1 MAAATEINTAT
12 LYASNPTTSSS
23 VGTSFS
29 GLSFSC
35 EGIPRLKPNSV
46 KHPKNPAA
54 SGYTVI
60 FAPIEHALVSSEVD
74 FNGIVR
80 WMVVSFQKIEFIEQ
94 FVFEV
99 RD

>member
-1 MAAATEINTAT
+1 MAAATETNTAT

-35 EGIPRLKPNSV
+35 ETIPLLKSNAV

-60 FAPIEHALVSSEVD
+60 FARIEHALVSSEID

-80 WMVVSFQKIEFIEQ
+80 WIVGSFQKIESIEQ
-94 FVFEV
+94 FVYEV
-99 RD
+99 TD

>member
-12 LYASNPTTSSS
+12 LYASNPATSAS

-29 GLSFSC
+29 GLSFSG
-35 EGIPRLKPNSV
+35 ETIPRLKPNSV

-60 FAPIEHALVSSEVD
+60 FARMEHAPVSSEVD

-80 WMVVSFQKIEFIEQ
+80 WIVGSFQKNRIH
-94 FVFEV
+94 
-99 RD
+99 